1 MNKKLISLVCA
12 VLCSFIWGS
21 AFIAQD
27 MGMDYIGPF
36 SFTTGRMF
44 LGFIALIP
52 FFFIFE
58 FKRIKEKK
66 FSYSIILFYL
76 SLLGLFLSGGNALQ
90 QYSLLYTDVANSAIF
105 TIFYVLIVPA
115 ISYFL
120 FSKKI
125 HWSVWPSVF
134 VCIIG
139 GFLLTEINNVTVRLG
154 DSLVL
159 LGAFFW
165 AFHIVYLSKFLKLF
179 NYPIAITMG
188 ACLIGSIIAFIP
200 SLVFENITLGNLL
213 MEKKELL
220 YAGVLSSGIAFLL
233 QAYSQQNLSPAPVAI
248 IFSLEGVFAAI
259 FGWILLNQ
267 FLSDLKIFGIVL
279 ILIAVIF
286 SQLAPIYGKKSYGR
300 N

>member
-12 VLCSFIWGS
+12 VSCSFIWGS

-44 LGFIALIP
+44 LGFIALVP
-52 FFFIFE
+52 FFLIFE
-58 FKRIKEKK
+58 FKKIKEEK
-66 FSYSIILFYL
+66 FSYNVILFYL
-76 SLLGLFLSGGNALQ
+76 SLLGFFLTGGNALQ

-139 GFLLTEINNVTVRLG
+139 GYLLTEINNVTVRLG

-188 ACLIGSIIAFIP
+188 ACLIGSIIALIP

-213 MEKKELL
+213 MEKNELL

>member
-12 VLCSFIWGS
+12 VSCSFIWGS

-36 SFTTGRMF
+36 SFTAGRMF
-44 LGFIALIP
+44 LGFIALVP

-58 FKRIKEKK
+58 FRKIKEKK
-66 FSYSIILFYL
+66 FSYNFILFYL
-76 SLLGLFLSGGNALQ
+76 SLLGFFLSGGNALQ

-139 GFLLTEINNVTVRLG
+139 GFLLTEINNVIVRLG

-165 AFHIVYLSKFLKLF
+165 SFHIVYLSKFLKLF

-213 MEKKELL
+213 MEKNELL

>member
-12 VLCSFIWGS
+12 VSCSFIWGS

-36 SFTTGRMF
+36 SFTSGRMF
-44 LGFIALIP
+44 LGFIALVP

-58 FKRIKEKK
+58 FKKIKEKK
-66 FSYSIILFYL
+66 FSYNIILFYL
-76 SLLGLFLSGGNALQ
+76 SLLGFFLSGGNALQ

-120 FSKKI
+120 FSKNI

-188 ACLIGSIIAFIP
+188 GCLIGSIIAFIP

-213 MEKKELL
+213 MEKNELL

>member
-12 VLCSFIWGS
+12 VSCSFIWGS

-36 SFTTGRMF
+36 SFTSGRMF
-44 LGFIALIP
+44 LGFISLVP

-58 FKRIKEKK
+58 FKKIKEKK
-66 FSYSIILFYL
+66 FSYNIILLYL
-76 SLLGLFLSGGNALQ
+76 SLLGFFLSGGNALQ

-213 MEKKELL
+213 MEKNELL

-233 QAYSQQNLSPAPVAI
+233 QAYSQQNLPPAPVAI

>member
-1 MNKKLISLVCA
+1 MNKKLISLICA
-12 VLCSFIWGS
+12 ISCSFLWGT

-36 SFTTGRMF
+36 SFTAGRMF

-58 FKRIKEKK
+58 FKKIKEKK
-66 FSYSIILFYL
+66 FSYNIVIIYL
-76 SLLGLFLSGGNALQ
+76 VLLGFFLSGGFALQ

-115 ISYFL
+115 ISYFV

-125 HWSVWPSVF
+125 HWSVWPAVL

-139 GFLLTEINNVTVRLG
+139 GFLLTEIKDVNVRLG
-154 DSLVL
+154 DTFVL

-165 AFHIVYLSKFLKLF
+165 AFHIVYLSKFLKVF
-179 NYPIAITMG
+179 NFPIAITMG
-188 ACLIGSIIAFIP
+188 TCLIGSIIAFIP
-200 SLVFENITLGNLL
+200 SLAIENITLENLL
-213 MEKKELL
+213 MEKNELL
-220 YAGVLSSGIAFLL
+220 YAGVLSSGIGFLL

-259 FGWILLNQ
+259 FGWLLLSQ
-267 FLSDLKIFGIVL
+267 FLSGMKIFGIFL
-279 ILIAVIF
+279 ILTAVIF
-286 SQLAPIYGKKSYGR
+286 SQLLPTYDKRKHGR
-300 N
+300 S

>member
-1 MNKKLISLVCA
+1 MNKKLISLICA
-12 VLCSFIWGS
+12 ISCSFLWGT

-36 SFTTGRMF
+36 SFSTGRMF
-44 LGFIALIP
+44 LGFITLIP
-52 FFFIFE
+52 FFLIFE
-58 FKRIKEKK
+58 FKKIKKKK
-66 FSYSIILFYL
+66 FSYNTILIYL
-76 SLLGLFLSGGNALQ
+76 ALLGFFLSGGFALQ
-90 QYSLLYTDVANSAIF
+90 QYSLLYTNVANAAIF

-120 FSKKI
+120 FSRKI

-139 GFLLTEINNVTVRLG
+139 GFLLTETNNVTVRLG

-159 LGAFFW
+159 IGAFFW

-179 NYPIAITMG
+179 NFPIAITMG
-188 ACLIGSIIAFIP
+188 ACLFGSIIAFIP
-200 SLVFENITLGNLL
+200 SLVFENITLENLL
-213 MEKKELL
+213 LEKNELL

-233 QAYSQQNLSPAPVAI
+233 QAFSQQNLSPAPVAI

-259 FGWILLNQ
+259 FGWLLLSQ

-279 ILIAVIF
+279 VLIAVIF
-286 SQLAPIYGKKSYGR
+286 SQLAPIYDKKLYGR

>member
-12 VLCSFIWGS
+12 ISCSFIWGS

-36 SFTTGRMF
+36 SFTAGRMF
-44 LGFIALIP
+44 LGFIALVP

-58 FKRIKEKK
+58 FRKIKEKK
-66 FSYSIILFYL
+66 FSYNIILFYL
-76 SLLGLFLSGGNALQ
+76 SLLGFFLSGGNALQ

-120 FSKKI
+120 FSKNI

-188 ACLIGSIIAFIP
+188 GCLIGSIIAFIP

-213 MEKKELL
+213 MEKNELL

>member
-12 VLCSFIWGS
+12 VSCSFIWGS

-36 SFTTGRMF
+36 SFTAGRMF
-44 LGFIALIP
+44 LGFIALVP

-58 FKRIKEKK
+58 FRKIKEKK
-66 FSYSIILFYL
+66 FSYNIILFYL
-76 SLLGLFLSGGNALQ
+76 SLLGFFLSGGNALQ

-213 MEKKELL
+213 MEKNELL